1 MLNRNYYRLAEL
13 ATVSYL
19 SEGDLLNAIERQEF
33 ALCVWL
39 EGKDFGLISKT
50 NALLGLFNYNGTV
63 SLTQQQSQA
72 LLCEGN
78 SIRLG
83 RFLIQEP
90 ERIKAIIDCRE
101 RFADLPNPTF
111 SKILYQSIVPTGP
124 FVACGPVG
132 LITDQSASLTYVKN
146 KQQRALVDGE
156 KVDLL
161 GDWMSLFVNAPVKQL
176 GIQPIEIKPEQLR
189 FDIRK
194 LAEHFGPECLK
205 QPERFGFANQIESQT
220 VMPSNPTV
228 NQTSNPIE
236 PNVETNPIK
245 VIMGALLDDYPTAR
259 SDKLWNVLRQ
269 DVKQTARRYDTEQV
283 IDEISQDQI
292 IWFGRGRDAE
302 FVMAY
307 KTFQNQLSA
316 VRKQRLIT

>member
-1 MLNRNYYRLAEL
+1 MLIRNYYRIVEL
-13 ATVSYL
+13 QTVCYL

-33 ALCVWL
+33 ALCAWI
-39 EGKDFGLISKT
+39 EDKNFGFISKT
-50 NALLGLFNYNGTV
+50 NALLGLFDYQGTV
-63 SLTQQQSQA
+63 SLTEEQTKS
-72 LLCEGN
+72 LLCQGKN
-78 SIRLG
+78 IALS

-90 ERIKAIIDCRE
+90 ERIKVIIDCRE
-101 RFADLPNPTF
+101 QFAGLPNSTF
-111 SKILYQSIVPTGP
+111 SKLLYQSAVPSKP
-124 FVACGPVG
+124 FVACGSVG
-132 LITDQSASLTYVKN
+132 AVADQLASAKLIKQKQEQALAS
-146 KQQRALVDGE
+146 GE
-156 KVDLL
+156 KIPLFDDLML
-161 GDWMSLFVNAPVKQL
+161 LFVDAPVKQL

-194 LAEHFGPECLK
+194 LAEHFGYECLK
-205 QPERFGFANQIESQT
+205 QPERFGYPNQIVSPEPLPFNRS
-220 VMPSNPTV
+220 V

-245 VIMGALLDDYPTAR
+245 VIIGALLDDYPIAR

-283 IDEISQDQI
+283 IDEMSQDQI

>member
-1 MLNRNYYRLAEL
+1 MPNRNYYRLVEL

-19 SEGDLLNAIERQEF
+19 SEGDLLDVVERQEF
-33 ALCVWL
+33 ALCAWL
-39 EGKDFGLISKT
+39 EGQRFGLVSKT
-50 NALLGLFNYNGTV
+50 NALLGLFDYSGTV
-63 SLTQQQSQA
+63 NLTKQQSKT
-72 LLCEGN
+72 LLCGGN
-78 SIRLG
+78 SIRLE

-90 ERIKAIIDCRE
+90 ERIKAIYDCRKW
-101 RFADLPNPTF
+101 FDDLPNPTF
-111 SKILYQSIVPTGP
+111 SKIHYYSVVPKRP
-124 FVACGPVG
+124 FVACAPVG
-132 LITDQSASLTYVKN
+132 KVADQLASAKLIKQRQENALKN
-146 KQQRALVDGE
+146 GE
-156 KVDLL
+156 KVSYFDDLMQYFT
-161 GDWMSLFVNAPVKQL
+161 DAPVKQL
-176 GIQPIEIKPEQLR
+176 GIKPIEIKPEQLR

-205 QPERFGFANQIESQT
+205 HPERFGYPSQIVSHEPLSCNR
-220 VMPSNPTV
+220 SV

-245 VIMGALLDDYPTAR
+245 VIMGTLLDDYPSSR

-269 DVKQTARRYDTEQV
+269 DVKQTVRRYDTELV
-283 IDEISQDQI
+283 IDEMNQDQL

-316 VRKQRLIT
+316 VRKQRLRT